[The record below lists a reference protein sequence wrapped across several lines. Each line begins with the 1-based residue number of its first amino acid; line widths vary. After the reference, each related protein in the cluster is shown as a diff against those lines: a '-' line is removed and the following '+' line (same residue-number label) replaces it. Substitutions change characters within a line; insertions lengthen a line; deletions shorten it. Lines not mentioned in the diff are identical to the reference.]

1 MTVRGLFPLE
11 KIPGMISLLA
21 GKPNPSTFPFSSL
34 TVSLKPIIPGD
45 TVEVLTIDGDHLT
58 EALQYS
64 ATAGLPQL
72 CKWIEELQT
81 KVHKRVKDDTWRVSV
96 GSGSQDLIAKVCKPS
111 TALVNEK
118 HGLQC

>member
-1 MTVRGLFPLE
+1 
-11 KIPGMISLLA
+11 MISLLA

-45 TVEVLTIDGDHLT
+45 KAEVLTIDGDHLT

-81 KVHKRVKDDTWRVSV
+81 KVHKRAKDETWRISV
-96 GSGSQDLIAKVCKPS
+96 GSGSQDLIAKVRTLWSRLRRAVVDSFLNC
-111 TALVNEK
+111 LDDGRFN
-118 HGLQC
+118 